1 MSRPLLVLLLLL
13 NGLLA
18 AWVFAWGGDAPWPM
32 PGQTDRDPERVAQQV
47 RPEAMRIVGPTP
59 AERPAL
65 APPEASAASAARAA
79 PTLPSAASAAASRPQ
94 P

>member
-18 AWVFAWGGDAPWPM
+18 AWVFAWGGGAPWPM

-47 RPEAMRIVGPTP
+47 KPEVLRVVGP
-59 AERPAL
+59 
-65 APPEASAASAARAA
+65 APSAAPA
-79 PTLPSAASAAASRPQ
+79 PAPAPASAAASKPSV
-94 P
+94 